1 MIPEFEQLNED
12 ERNTMFSLPIFVSVL
27 IAAADG
33 KVDNAEIKK
42 AISLSSIKTMKARK
56 ALLDYYKIINTD
68 YEDKFKMTLANL
80 PSDHKIREDQLIL
93 DISKVN
99 DIFPK
104 LDQPFAVKLYA
115 SLKDMAKHIAEASG
129 GVFGYMS
136 IGYEE
141 SKLVELKMIK
151 NPGK

>member
-1 MIPEFEQLNED
+1 MILEFEQLNED
-12 ERNTMFSLPIFVSVL
+12 ERNTMFSLPIYVSVL

-33 KVDNAEIKK
+33 KIDSTEIKK
-42 AISLSSIKTMKARK
+42 AISLSGLKTLKARK
-56 ALLDYYKIINTD
+56 ELLEYYTIVNTD
-68 YEDKFKMTLANL
+68 YEDKFKMTVANL
-80 PSDHKIREDQLIL
+80 PSDHKEREEQLIVNL
-93 DISKVN
+93 SKVN

-104 LDQPFAVKLYA
+104 LDQPFAVKMYA
-115 SLKDMAKHIAEASG
+115 SLLDIAKHIAEASG